1 MDAND
6 FETKDVNFKLETK
19 VGGQLEDLVL
29 AKDIII
35 KDHRNLRNNE
45 KETFEKR
52 VNNMKAN
59 GGHIMPRL

>member
-1 MDAND
+1 MAADV
-6 FETKDVNFKLETK
+6 FENTNTNSKLETK

-35 KDHRNLRNNE
+35 KDHRKLCDNE

-59 GGHIMPRL
+59 GGHIVPRL